1 MKRLVYIYIILL
13 FPATVFGQQKTV
25 KNNPEYDD
33 EPKHFGFSVGLNTMD
48 FKFGRIYNPNIGD
61 TSNYYSD
68 VATLIPGFQV
78 NMIAEFRLAEYFS
91 LFLNPG
97 FAFGQRNIGF
107 YRHKKLVHEMK
118 LESSFL
124 EFPVLIKYKSKR
136 INNFRPYLIGGGNVR
151 YDLAPKKKI
160 KTGEA
165 ETIILNRFDVYY
177 EFGFGIDYYF
187 PFFKLS
193 TEIKYSVGL
202 TNVIDPP
209 TSGTKSAYVKAINE
223 LNSNVLMLTF
233 HFQ

>member
-1 MKRLVYIYIILL
+1 MKRLLYIFSILL
-13 FPATVFGQQKTV
+13 IPATVFGQQKTV

-48 FKFGRIYNPNIGD
+48 FKFGRNYNPNNSDANSI
-61 TSNYYSD
+61 YSD
-68 VATLIPGFQV
+68 VPTLVPGFQV

-97 FAFGQRNIGF
+97 FAFGQRNIVF
-107 YRHKKLVHEMK
+107 YHNKEIKEEMK

-124 EFPVLIKYKSKR
+124 ELPVLIKYRSKR
-136 INNFRPYLIGGGNVR
+136 INNFRPYLISGGNVR

-209 TSGTKSAYVKAINE
+209 SGAKSPYVNAINE